1 MPFLT
6 GIKWGMRK
14 KKNLCEGKVVDGI
27 QREVE
32 KNNFKVI

>member
-1 MPFLT
+1 M
-6 GIKWGMRK
+6 GDEEK